1 MRNIHCLNNIS
12 AYGTD
17 LFTDD
22 YELIDALD
30 QAEGVLV
37 RSAALHDTA
46 FPDSL
51 LAIARAGAGVNN
63 IPLDRCAEE
72 GIVVFNTPGANANA
86 VKEIVVCGLMLGSR
100 DIAGGIAWCRHNAAR
115 RRAPPARS
123 SRPVRTRGPSRA
135 RR

>member
-51 LAIARAGAGVNN
+51 LAIA
-63 IPLDRCAEE
+63 
-72 GIVVFNTPGANANA
+72 
-86 VKEIVVCGLMLGSR
+86 
-100 DIAGGIAWCRHNAAR
+100 
-115 RRAPPARS
+115 
-123 SRPVRTRGPSRA
+123 
-135 RR
+135 

>member
-17 LFTDD
+17 LLTDD
-22 YELIDALD
+22 YQLVDDLT

-46 FPDSL
+46 FPESL
-51 LAIARAGAGVNN
+51 QAIARAGAGVNN

-86 VKEIVVCGLMLGSR
+86 VKEIVVCGLMWAAATSPAASPGAATTPPTRTSR
-100 DIAGGIAWCRHNAAR
+100 KPPR
-115 RRAPPARS
+115 RRRRRSPDAR
-123 SRPVRTRGPSRA
+123 
-135 RR
+135 